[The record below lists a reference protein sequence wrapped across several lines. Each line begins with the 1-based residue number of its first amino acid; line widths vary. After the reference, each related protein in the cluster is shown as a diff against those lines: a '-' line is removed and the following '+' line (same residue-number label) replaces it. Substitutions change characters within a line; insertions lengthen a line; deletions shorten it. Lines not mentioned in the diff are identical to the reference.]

1 MSSIVSILSPL
12 TFTVPLRDYI
22 NIGRW
27 MEELIVI
34 LQHVTEVVVD
44 HDILV
49 KVYLNN
55 ITIIE
60 IG

>member
-1 MSSIVSILSPL
+1 
-12 TFTVPLRDYI
+12 
-22 NIGRW
+22 

-60 IG
+60 NRLII